1 MHSFETR
8 PGKSTQDPA
17 DPGLKPG
24 RVKKI
29 REVKNPAEPT
39 SWPGKTWSKTGFQF
53 INYLFF

>member
-39 SWPGKTWSKTGFQF
+39 S
-53 INYLFF
+53 